1 MAFQESARSLHARLH
16 VGAKAPLVVGVTLAA
31 ALVLAAAGFML
42 AGPGKGGF
50 SVERADASEP
60 QAGADA
66 AAAGEGAVG
75 AGQGASAEPGGG
87 AEAALRVHVGGAVAS
102 PGVYE
107 VDAGSRVED
116 AVEAAGGLAEGAAP
130 DALNLARPLADGEQV
145 IVPTLEEVEQ
155 SAAAGSALGAASGAG
170 GASPASGKVNLNT
183 AGADSTG
190 RVAGHRP
197 GDGGED
203 RGGPAEQ
210 RAFRRR
216 RRPQAGVGHRR
227 QEVRAAGR
235 PRLAS
240 VSAHGTRTSG
250 WRTSGE
256 ASAACLRTRRARAAL
271 AAAPARL
278 RLGPVGRRGRVL
290 CARRGHGEG
299 PVLAGGGLRGSACGR
314 GGRSP
319 LARQARLGVQ
329 RVSGRCAGARLRRR
343 GSRCSS

>member
-107 VDAGSRVED
+107 VDAGSRVEV

-183 AGADSTG
+183 AGADELD
-190 RVAGHRP
+190 ALP
-197 GDGGED
+197 GI
-203 RGGPAEQ
+203 GPATAEKIV
-210 RAFRRR
+210 AD
-216 RRPQAGVGHRR
+216 R
-227 QEVRAAGR
+227 Q
-235 PRLAS
+235 S
-240 VSAHGTRTSG
+240 N
-250 WRTSGE
+250 
-256 ASAACLRTRRARAAL
+256 
-271 AAAPARL
+271 
-278 RLGPVGRRGRVL
+278 GPFADVEDL
-290 CARRGHGEG
+290 K
-299 PVLAGGGLRGSACGR
+299 
-314 GGRSP
+314 
-319 LARQARLGVQ
+319 
-329 RVSGRCAGARLRRR
+329 RVSGIGDKKFAQLVDLVCVG
-343 GSRCSS
+343 

>member
-1 MAFQESARSLHARLH
+1 MAFQESAQSLHARLH

-31 ALVLAAAGFML
+31 ALVVAAAGVML

-66 AAAGEGAVG
+66 AAVGEGAVN

-183 AGADSTG
+183 AGADELD
-190 RVAGHRP
+190 ALP
-197 GDGGED
+197 GI
-203 RGGPAEQ
+203 GPATAEKIV
-210 RAFRRR
+210 AD
-216 RRPQAGVGHRR
+216 R
-227 QEVRAAGR
+227 Q
-235 PRLAS
+235 S
-240 VSAHGTRTSG
+240 N
-250 WRTSGE
+250 
-256 ASAACLRTRRARAAL
+256 
-271 AAAPARL
+271 
-278 RLGPVGRRGRVL
+278 GPFADVEDL
-290 CARRGHGEG
+290 K
-299 PVLAGGGLRGSACGR
+299 
-314 GGRSP
+314 
-319 LARQARLGVQ
+319 
-329 RVSGRCAGARLRRR
+329 RVSGIGDKKFAQLVDLVCVG
-343 GSRCSS
+343 